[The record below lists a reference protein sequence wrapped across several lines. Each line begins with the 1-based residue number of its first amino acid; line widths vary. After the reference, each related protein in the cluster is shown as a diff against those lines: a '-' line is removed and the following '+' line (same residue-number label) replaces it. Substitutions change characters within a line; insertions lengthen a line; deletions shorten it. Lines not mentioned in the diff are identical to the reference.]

1 MICSK
6 CGEKL
11 KCIDSRQIGGYRW
24 RRYVCPECG
33 LRGNTREY
41 PEKYWKS
48 LINTVLKNKKPNI
61 LG

>member
-41 PEKYWKS
+41 PERYWKS
-48 LINTVLKNKKPNI
+48 LKIQAKKK
-61 LG
+61 